1 MDNINL
7 NLYRIFYVVATSKS
21 FIDAS
26 NKLFIS
32 QPAISKDIKTLENLM
47 STKLLYRTNNGIT
60 LTRDGEEF
68 YKYLDQSFGIL
79 NTGEQILKQRN
90 DLSHGTI
97 SIGCPSH
104 ITSLYLM
111 EHIEKFKKA
120 YPNIKIQIMS
130 ASSEHLRELLQ
141 LHKIDFIV
149 DTSSSSG
156 IYNNMEIKKIKEF
169 DTIFIANENVKI
181 KDLKDLESQHWI
193 LPFSFTNTRKRLN
206 KLLEKHQIS
215 IEASMEIDITEL
227 IIDAVK
233 RGLGFGYVIKDSV
246 KKDLT
251 DKKVYEIQTNI
262 ELPKISIY
270 LINLKGQLTKSDMK
284 LIKEYL

>member
-47 STKLLYRTNNGIT
+47 STKLLYRTNNGIS

-111 EHIEKFKKA
+111 EHIEKFKKD

-206 KLLEKHQIS
+206 RLLEKHQIS

-251 DKKVYEIQTNI
+251 DKKIYEIQTNI